1 MNSNCR
7 FLATILGCCLLAACG
22 TMQSIVRSS
31 IPYTTTLTVPASA
44 QTGKSL
50 SAVGTA
56 SSFDKVIFKNGN
68 INRVNAVKVAS
79 AELQSALPAD
89 FDLGHL
95 QNVKVYMMKPDESAA
110 VLVASK
116 DNIPPGVTNVI
127 GLVINDSALLDRF
140 IREPDI
146 RIKMVYTLR
155 NQVKASANLL
165 LVMNVNATPINAK

>member
-1 MNSNCR
+1 MKTKCR

-56 SSFDKVIFKNGN
+56 SSFDKIIFKNGN
-68 INRVNAVKVAS
+68 INRVN
-79 AELQSALPAD
+79 
-89 FDLGHL
+89 DLSHL
-95 QNVKVYMMKPDESAA
+95 QNVKVYMMKPDESDAI
-110 VLVASK
+110 LVASK

-127 GLVINDSALLDRF
+127 GLVINESALLDRF

-155 NQVKASANLL
+155 NQLKASANLL